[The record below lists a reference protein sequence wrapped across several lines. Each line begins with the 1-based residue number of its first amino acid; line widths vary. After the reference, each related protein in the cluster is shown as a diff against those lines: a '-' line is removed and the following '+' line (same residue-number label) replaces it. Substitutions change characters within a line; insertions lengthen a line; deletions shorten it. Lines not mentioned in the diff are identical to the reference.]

1 MRKDLT
7 VMRSRD
13 GIAEVSPYKPSE
25 VGSCPL
31 RNRTRTEQH
40 LWRSSNTIKIRGRI
54 DHCGNHLPGQT
65 LSRLL
70 FGGSQ
75 KQGTKCQSLVVADF
89 SSGTASVPFF
99 EQRAIDHLYYFVS
112 TFILCAHFNF
122 CMRTFIIL
130 CTPYYL
136 VKNCYVSLSFGKLQ
150 IFCTKCEGFE
160 GSTQFFEKAQ
170 RFWKISEKR
179 KVFGKSVES
188 SKFWEKRTF

>member
-7 VMRSRD
+7 GRRSQD
-13 GIAEVSPYKPSE
+13 DIAEVSPYKPSE

-70 FGGSQ
+70 FVGSQ

-89 SSGTASVPFF
+89 SSGTASEAVL
-99 EQRAIDHLYYFVS
+99 EQRPIAHFCYFVS
-112 TFILCAHFNF
+112 TSILCAHFNF
-122 CMRTFIIL
+122 CVGTVIFL
-130 CTPYYL
+130 CAQFYF
-136 VKNCYVSLSFGKLQ
+136 VKNC
-150 IFCTKCEGFE
+150 
-160 GSTQFFEKAQ
+160 
-170 RFWKISEKR
+170 
-179 KVFGKSVES
+179 
-188 SKFWEKRTF
+188 